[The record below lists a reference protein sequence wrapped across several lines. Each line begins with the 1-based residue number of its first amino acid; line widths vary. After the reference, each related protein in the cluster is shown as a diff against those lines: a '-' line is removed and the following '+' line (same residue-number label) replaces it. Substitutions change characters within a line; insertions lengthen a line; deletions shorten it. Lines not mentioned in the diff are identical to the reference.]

1 MYFKKQQGELFLI
14 YKKIKNNF
22 FIRLLLS
29 TGSIFYFLAY
39 KTRLLFYKLGFFKTT
54 KVSSI
59 VISIGN
65 ITCGGTGKTPLTI
78 EIAKYLINKGF
89 KVAVLSRGYKRK
101 ITDNKSKK
109 NVLVSDG
116 EEILTDAEQSGDEPY
131 LIAKNVPKAIVL
143 SGRDRIQTAQS
154 AIKLGANILILDDGF
169 QYLKLHRDENILILD
184 EENPYDN
191 GYLLPAGELREL
203 PDSIKRA
210 TSIVLSNSRNTAL
223 KTETLNKIK
232 KHVPNKP
239 TIEMSYRIKSLKGMN
254 IVKTINPNE
263 IKDKKVIVF
272 SGIGN
277 PQLFSNSLI
286 EAGLDILEHI
296 IFSDHHNYKFEDI
309 SKIINIAKQHNIENI
324 VTTEKD
330 AVKIDYFREGAPV
343 TFWHSVLEITWNT
356 SNPFEKILSVVNVPQ
371 KSIGLKVN
379 Q

>member
-1 MYFKKQQGELFLI
+1 MYFKKLLSELFLI

-22 FIRLLLS
+22 FIKLLLS

-39 KTRLLFYKLGFFKTT
+39 QTRLLFYKLSFLKTT

-89 KVAVLSRGYKRK
+89 KVAILSRGYKRK
-101 ITDNKSKK
+101 FTDTKSKG

-116 EEILTDAEQSGDEPY
+116 EEILTDDEQSGDEPY

-210 TSIVLSNSRNTAL
+210 TAIVLSNSKNITLR
-223 KTETLNKIK
+223 TETLNKIK
-232 KHVPNKP
+232 RYITGKP
-239 TIEMSYRIKSLKGMN
+239 IIEMSYRIKNLKGMN
-254 IVKTINPNE
+254 IVKTINPAE
-263 IKDKKVIVF
+263 IKDKKIIAF

-277 PQLFSNSLI
+277 PKSFSDSLT
-286 EAGLDILEHI
+286 ETGLDIIEHI
-296 IFSDHHNYKFEDI
+296 IFSDHNNYEFGDI
-309 SKIINIAKQHNIENI
+309 SRIINIAKKHNIENI

-330 AVKIDYFREGAPV
+330 AVKTKYLCEGAPV
-343 TFWHSVLEITWNT
+343 TFWHSVLEVCWNT
-356 SNPFEKILSVVNVPQ
+356 SDPFEKILR
-371 KSIGLKVN
+371 LKAN